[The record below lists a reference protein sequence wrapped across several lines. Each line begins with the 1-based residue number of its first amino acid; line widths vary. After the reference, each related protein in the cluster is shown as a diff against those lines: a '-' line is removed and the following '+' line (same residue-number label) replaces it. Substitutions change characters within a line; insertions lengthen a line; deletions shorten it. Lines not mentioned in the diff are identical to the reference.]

1 MTSDGT
7 FIGANMNEVLAW
19 FKNPENTAV
28 VNAYY
33 NKLKNI

>member
-1 MTSDGT
+1 MTSEGQ
-7 FIGANMNEVLAW
+7 FIGANINEVVSW
-19 FKNPENTAV
+19 FKDPENTSI